1 MVFGKKCVT
10 LHPENTWESTG
21 PSRSE
26 CAKLCDAPHDATPAG
41 CGAKAT
47 ALPAGSSRF
56 HDKKSLMSLKHLF
69 VYVGLIL
76 ALLPAAAVAQ
86 KTVTGSASYYADKF
100 HGRTTSDGSVYHH
113 DSLTCAHRTLPF
125 GTRLKV
131 RNLANDREVI
141 VTVNDRGPFVK
152 GRIVDLSKAAAKE
165 IGMLGSGLARVEVK
179 NLGMAPGSM
188 RNYVLPELQL
198 PDPLTGKFYT
208 ISEWTQRKPEDRE
221 KEAASSTERN
231 HKQFFNHYRPE
242 SRWTVQKDRNTAKA
256 EDPRVRSRRQ

>member
-26 CAKLCDAPHDATPAG
+26 RAKLCDAPHDATPAG

-131 RNLANDREVI
+131 RNLAS
-141 VTVNDRGPFVK
+141 VNHE
-152 GRIVDLSKAAAKE
+152 GRKAFSGVSFDVRAGE
-165 IGMLGSGLARVEVK
+165 ILGVAGVEGNGQSELADVLAGALGCWLARGLTRSLPQDGRAPYVYRKRPWYLSFLPGKPVK
-179 NLGMAPGSM
+179 A
-188 RNYVLPELQL
+188 
-198 PDPLTGKFYT
+198 
-208 ISEWTQRKPEDRE
+208 
-221 KEAASSTERN
+221 
-231 HKQFFNHYRPE
+231 
-242 SRWTVQKDRNTAKA
+242 
-256 EDPRVRSRRQ
+256 